1 MSPQWP
7 VPLPG
12 RPRIHSRTFAHR
24 GPVTDRLLD
33 RKDQPP
39 APTEQ
44 DSANG
49 HRGART
55 AKKSDRFSE
64 EFADLV
70 CQRPPSLGNE
80 PGRWLSRLPAEL
92 FRYYDRGVA
101 SFGHRPQSDRE
112 RRGRVYLLHTAL
124 VLLWMEWGRKGARR
138 RLREQ
143 TQKGGPPNRPAD
155 VPRALPPRWGPDRL
169 RVQAVVR
176 RRVWAMGRI
185 GEIKRGRHGAS
196 LQPRSSG
203 SAGDGAGCGDERRG
217 ALGALPGEGRPE
229 TSGPSAK
236 RMIESQHSIRKTG
249 RGKDPIL

>member
-33 RKDQPP
+33 CKDQPP

-70 CQRPPSLGNE
+70 RQRPPSLGNE

-143 TQKGGPPNRPAD
+143 TQKA
-155 VPRALPPRWGPDRL
+155 
-169 RVQAVVR
+169 VR
-176 RRVWAMGRI
+176 RTARLTCLEHYRRGGVLTDYESRRWFGAESGRWAV
-185 GEIKRGRHGAS
+185 S
-196 LQPRSSG
+196 VRSS
-203 SAGDGAGCGDERRG
+203 AVDTERVSSP
-217 ALGALPGEGRPE
+217 ALRAALETAPVAE
-229 TSGPSAK
+229 TSVEGLSALCRERAVPK
-236 RMIESQHSIRKTG
+236 RADLPLSE
-249 RGKDPIL
+249 